1 MLYIS
6 RFIGGLTAAVMLF
19 CFTVQASAEETS
31 MDEIV
36 EKMPAKSI
44 AVAECTTGQML
55 YEKNAD
61 EPLPI
66 SHLAKLMLLLLT
78 AEKLEDGS
86 LSMDDIVTV
95 SANANEMPAPQV
107 WLDKSEKISVEELI
121 KALTVGNA
129 NDAAVALA
137 EHIYGNTDSAV
148 YEMNCK
154 AKLLDMQ
161 NTAFSDVCGIDVS
174 TVSSTSDIVKLAAEF
189 VKYDILTPYFCSWL
203 DYIRDGKAE
212 LVNRNRLVRSYK
224 GITGMKAC
232 GSENAGECGVFTA
245 EKRGMKIAVVV
256 LGCDS
261 RDNLEDI
268 AKNLIDSCY
277 DCFSVY
283 IPEVDDEM
291 TKDLPVEGGEKRT
304 VPVTFG
310 EMTPVLIKKGSS
322 KDFDVEMTCEEV
334 LKAPIK
340 KGKCCGKLVVRD
352 GEDTVFQADL
362 LTNESVKEISFAFCL
377 RKMLLYFLKM

>member
-1 MLYIS
+1 
-6 RFIGGLTAAVMLF
+6 
-19 CFTVQASAEETS
+19 
-31 MDEIV
+31 
-36 EKMPAKSI
+36 
-44 AVAECTTGQML
+44 
-55 YEKNAD
+55 
-61 EPLPI
+61 
-66 SHLAKLMLLLLT
+66 
-78 AEKLEDGS
+78 
-86 LSMDDIVTV
+86 
-95 SANANEMPAPQV
+95 
-107 WLDKSEKISVEELI
+107 
-121 KALTVGNA
+121 
-129 NDAAVALA
+129 
-137 EHIYGNTDSAV
+137 
-148 YEMNCK
+148 
-154 AKLLDMQ
+154 
-161 NTAFSDVCGIDVS
+161 
-174 TVSSTSDIVKLAAEF
+174 
-189 VKYDILTPYFCSWL
+189 
-203 DYIRDGKAE
+203 
-212 LVNRNRLVRSYK
+212 RNRLVRSYK

-261 RDNLEDI
+261 RDNLDDI
-268 AKNLIDSCY
+268 AKKLIDSCY